1 MGRRSRRAGPYRV
14 ADDEEDEPRVTAR
27 SKAIDAQLARLM
39 GDGRLRSAALVGDK
53 FGLDPV
59 VVLEE
64 PDSFKVL
71 VRIAALNYLQN
82 EAEKAARRGRK

>member
-1 MGRRSRRAGPYRV
+1 
-14 ADDEEDEPRVTAR
+14 
-27 SKAIDAQLARLM
+27 M